1 MVSKKKIEEA
11 TTTTTTT
18 EKPKRVSKKK
28 IEETTTTTTTE
39 KPKRKR
45 STKAEKAEIK
55 ESKSRAPEQIINE
68 KFSAE
73 IMGKQCEGIMVR
85 FEDRSIYL
93 CQDFIVGGFIN
104 KKLRQ
109 GYKFSFY
116 AGMGEVTSHHVK
128 NFKIIK

>member
-1 MVSKKKIEEA
+1 MVNKKKVEITI

-18 EKPKRVSKKK
+18 EKVKKK
-28 IEETTTTTTTE
+28 RT
-39 KPKRKR
+39 
-45 STKAEKAEIK
+45 TKAEKAEIK
-55 ESKSRAPEQIINE
+55 ESKSKPPEHITNQ

-93 CQDFIVGGFIN
+93 CQDFVVGGFIN

-128 NFKIIK
+128 NFKIIN

>member
-1 MVSKKKIEEA
+1 MTSKK

-18 EKPKRVSKKK
+18 EK
-28 IEETTTTTTTE
+28 IIE

-45 STKAEKAEIK
+45 TTKAEKAEIK
-55 ESKSRAPEQIINE
+55 ESKARPPEQVTNV

-73 IMGKQCEGIMVR
+73 IMGKQCEGIMVK

-93 CQDFIVGGFIN
+93 CQDFVVGGFIN

-116 AGMGEVTSHHVK
+116 VGMGEVTSHHVK
-128 NFKIIK
+128 NFKIIN